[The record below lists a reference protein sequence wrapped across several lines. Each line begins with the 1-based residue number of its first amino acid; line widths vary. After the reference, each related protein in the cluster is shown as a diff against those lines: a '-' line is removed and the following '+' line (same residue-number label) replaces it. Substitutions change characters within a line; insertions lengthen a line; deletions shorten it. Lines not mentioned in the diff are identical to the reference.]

1 MSMELTETIKA
12 ELGSEELAALRDLP
26 GNKWP
31 TGFRDLPDDAMIRV
45 PSEFRGNVP
54 RRRYA
59 RTPGELRRVIREAA
73 AFFPGLDLADFEGD
87 ITHEAEHAAAA
98 RALGCTSR
106 FIFTVAPIRD
116 SAPDG
121 AWYSVPGHVYT
132 SRKPLSKLALAAI
145 AAAPSWLSEGDLADL
160 HRMGYRDAD
169 DVAGRIRKS
178 GQQLP
183 MPAGT
188 RT

>member
-1 MSMELTETIKA
+1 MELTETIKA

-169 DVAGRIRKS
+169 DVAGRIRES